1 MDKLQWFKFSY
12 ADWRMGKI
20 QRCSEIT
27 QARFVNLCCLYWN
40 KEANVSIEDAEIE
53 IDKEHLDILICKKI
67 IEVDNQHIFIKFL
80 DEQLKDIAET
90 SKGKSKAA
98 KARWE
103 KYKKDNADA
112 MQNDA
117 DAMHVHK
124 SAMQNDAEKR
134 REEKRRK
141 DEIEIELNNSQVW
154 KEGIAKLNKCKLIEV
169 EKFLV
174 IFLEGQ
180 ELDDNLDRDLQEVKK
195 HFRAWFKKQDFKS
208 DKPKRTIAL

>member
-40 KEANVSIEDAEIE
+40 KEANISIEDAEIE
-53 IDKEHLDILICKKI
+53 IDKEHLDILIGKKI

-117 DAMHVHK
+117 
-124 SAMQNDAEKR
+124 EKR

-141 DEIEIELNNSQVW
+141 DEIEIELNNSQTW
-154 KEGIAKLNKCKLIEV
+154 KEGLAKLNTCNLIEV
-169 EKFLV
+169 EKHLV

-180 ELDDNLDRDLQEVKK
+180 ELDDNLDRDLTEIKK
-195 HFRAWFKKQDFKS
+195 HFRAWLSKQDLRTS
-208 DKPKRTIAL
+208 QQKRTIAL